1 MPKSTLERILYTGI
15 LLTYLVL
22 GILFAIRT
30 PDWQAPDEPA
40 HYNYIAQVASGDF
53 LPTLEMGDW
62 DNDYLETLKAEDFAP
77 ELLDRLDSVQ
87 YEDHQPPLYY
97 WLATPIFW
105 LTNGSLTA
113 IRLYS
118 VLLGGITVAL
128 SFAVTSAVFPNRPQI
143 AFGAMALVAF
153 LPQQLHMTSTV
164 NNDALAGVLIGMI
177 LLACIRYLTPPLHRR
192 VRNEPSGMESDV
204 RHFAPSRR
212 GLGGEV
218 WHLGL
223 LTGIAFITK
232 TTTYFMAGVVVIVI
246 FMRWRTQEKRAFSTL
261 FRTLAQ
267 FAIPA
272 GIFALLYWG
281 RNIAIYG
288 MPDFLGLQRHDAV
301 VIGQKRTAELI
312 AEIGSSAY
320 WQQALKTTFHS
331 FWGQFGW
338 MEARMADAVPLV
350 IAFIGLLL
358 LAAVSGL
365 VMYAAQPKNDAVPRT
380 IWITL
385 GLVMLLAM
393 LQYIYYNLT
402 FVQFQGRY
410 LFTGLIPFALCLAL
424 GVDVW
429 RKLILGKIEILSWA
443 TVAVF
448 LLFAPLDLYLI
459 WRVIPGAVGGI

>member
-1 MPKSTLERILYTGI
+1 MPKSTLERIVYTGI
-15 LLTYLVL
+15 LLTYFVL
-22 GILFAIRT
+22 GVLFALRT

-40 HYNYIAQVASGDF
+40 HYNYIAQVAAGDL
-53 LPTLEMGDW
+53 LPILEMGDW
-62 DNDYLETLKAEDFAP
+62 DNTYLETLKAEDFAP

-128 SFAVTSAVFPNRPQI
+128 SFAVTNALFPNRPQI
-143 AFGAMALVAF
+143 AFGAMVLVAF

-164 NNDALAGVLIGMI
+164 NNDALGGVLIGTI
-177 LLACIRYLTPPLHRR
+177 LLCSIYYLKNVNTDGRDISCPYRI
-192 VRNEPSGMESDV
+192 
-204 RHFAPSRR
+204 AT
-212 GLGGEV
+212 

-223 LTGIAFITK
+223 LVGIAFITK
-232 TTTYFMAGVVVIVI
+232 TTTYFMAGVVVMVI
-246 FMRWRTQEKRAFSTL
+246 LMHWWTQENRAFSTL
-261 FRTLAQ
+261 LRQLLS

-281 RNIAIYG
+281 RNIATYG

-301 VIGQKRTAELI
+301 VIGQLRTADLI
-312 AEIGSSAY
+312 AEIGSRAY
-320 WQQALKTTFHS
+320 WEQAFKTTFHS

-338 MEARMADAVPLV
+338 MEARMADALPFAL
-350 IAFIGLLL
+350 AWAALLM
-358 LAAVSGL
+358 VNGMSGL
-365 VMYAAQPKNDAVPRT
+365 VIYVYRLVRHDEEMPRT
-380 IWITL
+380 SKTVWMTL
-385 GLVMLLAM
+385 GLVMLLAV
-393 LQYIYYNLT
+393 LQYVYYNLT

-410 LFTGLIPFALCLAL
+410 LFTGLIPFALCMSL
-424 GVDVW
+424 GMEAW
-429 RKLILGKIEILSWA
+429 RIVMYRFNRLPIWI
-443 TVAVF
+443 TVGSF
-448 LLFAPLDLYLI
+448 FLFAPLDLYLI

>member
-1 MPKSTLERILYTGI
+1 MPKSTLERIIYTGI
-15 LLTYLVL
+15 LLTYFVL
-22 GILFAIRT
+22 GALFALRT
-30 PDWQAPDEPA
+30 PDWQSPDEPA
-40 HYNYIAQVASGDF
+40 HYNYIAQVATGDL
-53 LPTLEMGDW
+53 LPILEMGDW
-62 DNDYLETLKAEDFAP
+62 DNAYLERLKAEDFAP
-77 ELLDRLDSVQ
+77 ELLSEFYGIQ
-87 YEDHQPPLYY
+87 YENHQPPLYY

-105 LTNGSLTA
+105 FTNGSLTA

-128 SFAVTSAVFPNRPQI
+128 SFAVTNTVFPNRPQV

-164 NNDALAGVLIGMI
+164 NNDALGGVLIGAI

-192 VRNEPSGMESDV
+192 VRNEPSGME
-204 RHFAPSRR
+204 R

-218 WHLGL
+218 ILGL
-223 LTGIAFITK
+223 LVGIAFITK

-246 FMRWRTQEKRAFSTL
+246 IMRWWTQEKRAFPTL
-261 FRTLAQ
+261 LREFVK

-272 GIFALLYWG
+272 GTFALLYWG
-281 RNIAIYG
+281 RNLSVYG

-301 VIGQKRTAELI
+301 VIGQLRTADLI
-312 AEIGSSAY
+312 AEIGGSAY
-320 WQQALKTTFHS
+320 WEQAFKTTFHS

-338 MEARMADAVPLV
+338 MEARMADALPFALAWAV
-350 IAFIGLLL
+350 LLM
-358 LAAVSGL
+358 VNGMSGL
-365 VMYAAQPKNDAVPRT
+365 VIYAYRLLRHDEAMPRTSGT

-385 GLVMLLAM
+385 GLVMLLAT

-410 LFTGLIPFALCLAL
+410 LFTGLIPFALCMSL
-424 GVDVW
+424 GMEAW
-429 RKLILGKIEILSWA
+429 RIVMYRFNRLPAWI
-443 TVAVF
+443 TVGSF
-448 LLFAPLDLYLI
+448 FLFAPLDLYLI

>member
-1 MPKSTLERILYTGI
+1 MPKSTFERIIYTGI
-15 LLTYLVL
+15 LLVYGVL
-22 GILFAIRT
+22 GALFALRT

-40 HYNYIAQVASGDF
+40 HYNYIAQVAAGDL

-62 DNDYLETLKAEDFAP
+62 DNEYLETLKAEDFAP

-97 WLATPIFW
+97 WLAAPIFL
-105 LTNGSLTA
+105 LTNGSLNA

-128 SFAVTSAVFPNRPQI
+128 SFAVTRAVFPTRPQV
-143 AFGAMALVAF
+143 ALGAMALVAF

-164 NNDALAGVLIGMI
+164 NNDALAGVLIGVI
-177 LLACIRYLTPPLHRR
+177 LLACIRYLTPPLYSS
-192 VRNEPSGMESDV
+192 VRNEPASVE
-204 RHFAPSRR
+204 R

-218 WHLGL
+218 ILGL
-223 LTGIAFITK
+223 LVGIAFITK

-246 FMRWRTQEKRAFSTL
+246 IMRWWTREKREFPTL
-261 FRTLAQ
+261 FRELIR
-267 FAIPA
+267 FAIPV

-281 RNIAIYG
+281 RNIATYG
-288 MPDFLGLQRHDAV
+288 MPDFLGLKRHDAV
-301 VIGQKRTAELI
+301 VIGQLRTADLI
-312 AEIGSSAY
+312 EQIGSSAY
-320 WQQALKTTFHS
+320 WEQAFKTTFHS

-338 MEARMADAVPLV
+338 MEARMADALPLV

-358 LAAVSGL
+358 IAALSGL
-365 VMYAAQPKNDAVPRT
+365 VMYAVRPKNDTVPRT
-380 IWITL
+380 VWITL
-385 GLVMLLAM
+385 GLVMLLAA

-410 LFTGLIPFALCLAL
+410 LFTGLIPFALCMSL
-424 GVDVW
+424 GIEAWRVVMYRFNRLPVW
-429 RKLILGKIEILSWA
+429 MTISG
-443 TVAVF
+443 F

>member
-1 MPKSTLERILYTGI
+1 MPKSTLERIVYTGI
-15 LLTYLVL
+15 LLTYFVL
-22 GILFAIRT
+22 GVLFALRT

-40 HYNYIAQVASGDF
+40 HYNYIVQVAAGDF

-77 ELLDRLDSVQ
+77 ELLDRLNSVQ

-97 WLATPIFW
+97 WFATPIFW

-128 SFAVTSAVFPNRPQI
+128 SFAITNTVFPNRPQI
-143 AFGAMALVAF
+143 ALGAMALVAF

-164 NNDALAGVLIGMI
+164 NNDALAGVLIGTI
-177 LLACIRYLTPPLHRR
+177 LLACVRYLSPPLHRR
-192 VRNEPSGMESDV
+192 VRNEPSGME
-204 RHFAPSRR
+204 R

-218 WHLGL
+218 ILGL
-223 LTGIAFITK
+223 LVGIAFITK

-246 FMRWRTQEKRAFSTL
+246 IMRWWTQEKHSFSTL
-261 FRTLAQ
+261 LRELAK

-272 GIFALLYWG
+272 AIFALLYWG
-281 RNIAIYG
+281 RNIATYG

-301 VIGQKRTAELI
+301 VIGQQRTYELI
-312 AEIGSSAY
+312 ADIGSSAY

-338 MEARMADAVPLV
+338 MEARMADALPLV

-358 LAAVSGL
+358 IAALSGL
-365 VMYAAQPKNDAVPRT
+365 VMYAVQAKNEDAVPRT
-380 IWITL
+380 VWITL
-385 GLVMLLAM
+385 GMVMLLAV
-393 LQYIYYNLT
+393 LQYVYYNLT

-410 LFTGLIPFALCLAL
+410 LFTGLTPFALCLTL

-429 RKLILGKIEILSWA
+429 RKLILGKIEILSWV
-443 TVAVF
+443 TVAIF